1 MKLSKTET
9 DGLYTH
15 LNLSAA
21 ATSYIEGVRSAEPS
35 RAVQSSD
42 HCNVIYR
49 YASKKMGG
57 AVAVES
63 AEEYTFAT
71 LQEFDD
77 NVLEYWDQPT
87 SVSVQYLAKD
97 GRYRR
102 ATYTPD
108 FLILK
113 KDKVELVQVKTS
125 GACAELVKDRPG
137 RWQWIDGGYHD
148 LAAEE
153 YFSNFGLSHS
163 VFIEG
168 QNQKIRAENCRLLV
182 HLRDQ
187 EADAPSP
194 RQAALILEHLET
206 NGVTTLDHLI
216 RTFTLK
222 SATPLLHLIAA
233 GTVHT
238 DLSRFRTAETQS
250 CFVGADAEQV
260 SRYLNELDSLNSTST
275 LPSRFMSPEEVSTT
289 HSRWKQVQGEAAT
302 SMSRTTMWRMRRKL
316 HISGGDP
323 LSLLPQH
330 WRKGNRTKR
339 VVGSDLDVMKTAV
352 QQHFLS
358 PTSPTYSF
366 AYDQYLLDHAKE
378 KKKGNSLQRPASINR
393 FILECKLVDPCRTG
407 KARGGRRLAYAMMQA
422 TDPSVRQLKA
432 SRAFERAHIDHQQL
446 DRHVI
451 IYGAGKGRQTKR
463 PWITVMRDEFSGAII
478 AMAISLKSP
487 SRFRCQAVLR
497 DCARRNGRLPECL
510 VSDNGG
516 DFHSAYFEM
525 FLAQQGITKQT
536 RPPDFPKG
544 SGEIESAF
552 ASLSSF
558 IKFTAGGTYNDV
570 KGRKASST
578 HRSRSTAIFDLVE
591 TYRHVEDYFFRSFN
605 LAPKSH
611 AESPDT
617 RLRTSLEKWPIS
629 GREAVLNAD
638 FLRPT
643 AVELSHRLK
652 VHPSGVRHFG
662 RWFSHPKLFSSFHK
676 GYVTAYEEP
685 WDQDRLYVL
694 LNGERVTCCHAAGN
708 HDDVPNPE
716 ASIRAILFN
725 EGQDVIALAKKDA
738 RLSNAKRYR
747 NALEGK
753 RDRPTTKVKP
763 QAETLPPSQ
772 GVLPFKRRKDND

>member
-1 MKLSKTET
+1 MKLSKTEAG
-9 DGLYTH
+9 DLYTY

-21 ATSYIEGVRSAEPS
+21 AISYIEGVRCTEPS

-49 YASKKMGG
+49 YASRKMGC

-77 NVLEYWDQPT
+77 DVLEYWDQPT

-102 ATYTPD
+102 TTYTPD
-108 FLILK
+108 FLILR

-148 LAAEE
+148 LAADE

-163 VFIEG
+163 VCIDG

-182 HLRDQ
+182 HVRDQ

-206 NGVTTLDHLI
+206 NGVTTLDHLM
-216 RTFTLK
+216 RTFSLK
-222 SATPLLHLIAA
+222 SATSLLHLIAA
-233 GTVHT
+233 GTVQT
-238 DLSRFRTAETQS
+238 DLSRFRIAETQS
-250 CFVGADAEQV
+250 CFVGADTEQL
-260 SRYLNELDSLNSTST
+260 SRYLGELDSLNSTST
-275 LPSRFMSPEEVSTT
+275 SPSRFMSPEEVSAT

-316 HISGGDP
+316 HVSGGDP

-330 WRKGNRTKR
+330 WRKGNRMKR
-339 VVGSDLDVMKTAV
+339 VVGNDLDVMKTSV

-358 PTSPTYSF
+358 PTAPTYSF
-366 AYDQYLLDHAKE
+366 AYDQYLLDHAE
-378 KKKGNSLQRPASINR
+378 AKKKGSTLQRPASINR
-393 FILECKLVDPCRTG
+393 FILECKSVDPCRTG

-422 TDPSVRQLKA
+422 TDPSTRQLKA

-451 IYGAGKGRQTKR
+451 IYGSGKDRQTKR
-463 PWITVMRDEFSGAII
+463 PWITVMRDEFSGAVI

-497 DCARRNGRLPECL
+497 DCARRHGRLPECL

-516 DFHSAYFEM
+516 DFHSEYFEI

-558 IKFTAGGTYNDV
+558 IKFTAGGTYNDG

-578 HRSRSTAIFDLVE
+578 HRSRSTAAFDLIE
-591 TYRHVEDYFFRSFN
+591 TWRHVEDYFFQSFN

-611 AESPDT
+611 AESPGT

-638 FLRPT
+638 FLRAT
-643 AVELSHRLK
+643 AVELSYKLK

-662 RWFSHPKLFSSFHK
+662 RWFSHPKLFSSLHK

-694 LNGERVTCCHAAGN
+694 LNSERVTCSHAAGSY
-708 HDDVPNPE
+708 DDVPNPE
-716 ASIRAILFN
+716 ACIRAILFN
-725 EGQDVIALAKKDA
+725 EGQDVIEIAKKDA
-738 RLSNAKRYR
+738 RLANAKRYR
-747 NALEGK
+747 QALDGK
-753 RDRPTTKVKP
+753 RFRPAKKVKP
-763 QAETLPPSQ
+763 QSEPLPPRP